1 MRMQAIHIE
10 CPNMHWNS
18 KSFPTVNSWLNKSS
32 SKLKKKKAHK
42 INSEDSRN
50 NTLYKDRKK
59 KVIFMHWKQPPHTQ
73 IRFCIP
79 MFFHALIEK
88 YTNQDREKGTI
99 AFAAYIN
106 EANIEGGPAQTHVW
120 Q

>member
-1 MRMQAIHIE
+1 
-10 CPNMHWNS
+10 
-18 KSFPTVNSWLNKSS
+18 
-32 SKLKKKKAHK
+32 
-42 INSEDSRN
+42 
-50 NTLYKDRKK
+50 
-59 KVIFMHWKQPPHTQ
+59 
-73 IRFCIP
+73 